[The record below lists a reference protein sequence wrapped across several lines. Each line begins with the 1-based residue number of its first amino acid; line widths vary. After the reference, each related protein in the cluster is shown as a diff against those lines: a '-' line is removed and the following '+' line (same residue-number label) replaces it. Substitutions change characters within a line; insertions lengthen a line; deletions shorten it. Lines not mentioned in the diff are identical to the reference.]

1 MRKRFLLIIL
11 VIAVLFSG
19 CMSYQKGPSFEPTRE
34 GMGWDYGANL
44 MMGARFTASPVIV
57 NDRIYLASLDGSI
70 YAVEAAHGKLLDKK
84 DFVFKIPQGIRST
97 PVPNEGILYF
107 GAFDNKVHGIDALT
121 GQERFIFETN
131 GYISASPIIKDNIL
145 YIGSYDGIFRAIDLS
160 SKQQKWAYDSK
171 AKIEGVAS
179 FSDNGVIFANEDGKV
194 LHLDR
199 SSGSALWEKEFGAGI
214 YAGTVTSGSLVLFAD
229 KDAYIR
235 ALNIVDGSTYWEY
248 KAPEDSQP
256 YKEEFWTLP
265 TIFLASNTDQP
276 LPAQPDT
283 TENSSVEGISEEIP
297 AADEVPEETSPVDE
311 VTPPQSDD
319 TAEETADIPEEDV
332 LGISDDQPVETIAVP
347 VYEDSVFIGSSLGL
361 FYAFKLH
368 PQSGQAEMLWDKPF
382 DINTVLQV
390 DPSVPSSTA
399 ENVFSTAV
407 VKNGRVFF
415 GANDGRLYCVDQK
428 TGQMIW
434 DYPSFGEIRCA
445 PLLINDMV
453 TFISN
458 DHYFYGLNI
467 EDGAPVRGQNGQ

>member
-1 MRKRFLLIIL
+1 MRTRFLLFIL

-19 CMSYQKGPSFEPTRE
+19 CMSYQKGPSFEPTKE

-44 MMGARFTASPVIV
+44 MMGAKFTASPVMV

-97 PVPNEGILYF
+97 PVPNDGILYF
-107 GAFDNKVHGIDALT
+107 GAFDNKIHGIDALT

-131 GYISASPIIKDNIL
+131 GYVSASPIIKDNIL

-171 AKIEGVAS
+171 AEIEGVAA
-179 FSDNGVIFANEDGKV
+179 FSDTGVIFANADGKV
-194 LHLDR
+194 SHLDR
-199 SSGSALWEKEFGAGI
+199 TNGSVIWEKEFGAGI
-214 YAGTVTSGSLVLFAD
+214 YAGTVTAGSLVLFAD
-229 KDAYIR
+229 KDAYLR
-235 ALNIVDGSTYWEY
+235 VLNIADGSTYWEY

-265 TIFLASNTDQP
+265 AVFIASDTDQP
-276 LPAQPDT
+276 LPTQPVTMETSTVDDVPAETSVTEEVPIETTVADDSASLQPDDSIEKT
-283 TENSSVEGISEEIP
+283 TDIQEN
-297 AADEVPEETSPVDE
+297 
-311 VTPPQSDD
+311 
-319 TAEETADIPEEDV
+319 DV
-332 LGISDDQPVETIAVP
+332 LGISDDQSVESLAVP
-347 VYEDSVFIGSSLGL
+347 IYEDSVFIGSSLGL
-361 FYAFKLH
+361 FYAFRLH
-368 PQSGQAEMLWDKPF
+368 PQSGQAEMLWEKPF
-382 DINTVLQV
+382 DINTILQA

-399 ENVFSTAV
+399 EYVFSTVAV
-407 VKNGRVFF
+407 QNGRAFF

-434 DYPSFGEIRCA
+434 DYPTFGEIRCT

-453 TFISN
+453 VFISN

-467 EDGAPVRGQNGQ
+467 EDGAPIRGQNGQ